1 MSNPTTIGTPVTT
14 PADIAASIG
23 AKNPTLTA
31 RALGEAFF
39 QFNLA
44 VTAFR
49 DGKCN
54 SAKVDEA
61 YRTIERVVERV
72 REIQRDAKFIAEAAF
87 KESCK
92 SPRYRLAERALGCKP
107 MQGVKP
113 LGLSPL
119 PLVSKGPSGI
129 GGYAQDEILDESGC
143 GSGVRIGG
151 AQ

>member
-1 MSNPTTIGTPVTT
+1 MSKPTTIDTPVST

-23 AKNPTLTA
+23 AANPTLTA
-31 RALGEAFF
+31 RALGLALF
-39 QFNLA
+39 QFNLT

-49 DGKCN
+49 SGRCQ
-54 SAKVDEA
+54 STKVDEA
-61 YRTIERVVERV
+61 YRTIERVVDRV

-92 SPRYRLAERALGCKP
+92 TPHRLRLERAIGVPP
-107 MQGVKP
+107 MQGVKT

-129 GGYAQDEILDESGC
+129 GGYAQSEILDESGF
-143 GSGVRIGG
+143 GAGVRIGG